1 MKLKVIASSSS
12 GNGYALEGKEETLLL
27 EAGVPLSMVRKSV
40 SDFRTIVG
48 CLVSHRHGDHA
59 KYIADYE
66 KAGIRVY
73 APYDVWEHIDPQTAP
88 YRRQLTL
95 NNCETK
101 YGIGHFHIIPVEA
114 NHDVPC
120 FSFFIEHHEIG
131 NLAFITDSHDFNY
144 ALDGVNHL
152 MIECN
157 WSEELL
163 THAVFEGRTPLFVAK
178 RVRETH
184 MGLHNAVEYI
194 RDEVNMDTLREI
206 VLLHLSHENSDPAL
220 FTDTMV
226 NAFHKPTFVA
236 TNGLVVDLN
245 K

>member
-1 MKLKVIASSSS
+1 MKLKVLGSSSS
-12 GNGYALEGKEETLLL
+12 GNGYILEGEKETLLI
-27 EAGVPLSMVRKSV
+27 EAGVPVSLVRKRV
-40 SDFRTIVG
+40 EDFRTIVG

-88 YRRQLTL
+88 YRRKFTL

-101 YGIGHFHIIPVEA
+101 LGIGHFHVIPVQA

-120 FSFFIEHHEIG
+120 LSFFIEHREIG
-131 NLAFITDSHDFNY
+131 NLVFITDSNDLGY
-144 ALDGVNHL
+144 VCKDTNHL
-152 MIECN
+152 LIECN

-163 THAVFEGRTPLFVAK
+163 QQAISEGRTLPFVAY
-178 RVRETH
+178 RVRKTH
-184 MGLHNAVEYI
+184 MGLEDAVNYI
-194 RDEVNMDTLREI
+194 RKDVSMDTLREI

-220 FTDTMV
+220 FTETMV
-226 NAFHKPTFVA
+226 DAFHKPTFVA
-236 TNGLVVDLN
+236 AEGLEVDLM